1 MKKILIFSTAYLP
14 LIGGAEVA
22 VKEITDRLSDF
33 HFDMVT
39 ARINR
44 RLSKFE
50 RVGNINIYRI
60 GVGIPKFDK
69 YLLAFFGHRFAQKL
83 HQKKDY
89 NAIWSIMASY
99 SGFAGMFFKKRH
111 PKIPFLLTLQEGD
124 PIEYIKRRVR
134 SVYPLFKRIF
144 IKADFIQTISHY
156 LANFAREMGFKGPLE
171 VVPNAVDIKYFSQQ
185 YSSIELEELKRK
197 LGKKPE
203 DKYIITTSRL
213 VLKNAVNDVIKSLPY
228 LSENIKFLIVGTGPD
243 EAKLKT
249 LTNELKLEERVVFLG
264 HVDHKEMP
272 KYLKIS
278 DVFIRPSLSEGLG
291 NSFLEAMAAGIPVI
305 ATPVGGIPDFLF
317 DPDKN
322 PDKPSSGLFCE
333 VRNPKSIAEK
343 VKIFLE
349 NQKLTEKIK
358 TNAKELVIK
367 NYDWDLIAQK
377 MKDIFSRLI
386 KK

>member
-1 MKKILIFSTAYLP
+1 M
-14 LIGGAEVA
+14 A
-22 VKEITDRLSDF
+22 VQNITDRLNDF

-50 RVGNINIYRI
+50 RVGNINVYRI
-60 GVGIPKFDK
+60 GIGVPKFDK
-69 YLLAFFGHRFAQKL
+69 YLLAFFGHKFAQGL
-83 HQKKDY
+83 HKRNGYD
-89 NAIWSIMASY
+89 AIWSIMASY

-124 PIEYIKRRVR
+124 DLEYIKKRVGILK
-134 SVYPLFKRIF
+134 PWFKKIF
-144 IKADFIQTISHY
+144 IVSDYIQCISKF
-156 LANFAREMGFKGPLE
+156 LANWAQQMGAKCPIE
-171 VVPNAVDIKYFSQQ
+171 VVPNGVDINKFSIFNFQF
-185 YSSIELEELKRK
+185 SKKELKER
-197 LGKKPE
+197 LGIKEGEKI
-203 DKYIITTSRL
+203 IITVSRL
-213 VLKNAVNDVIKSLPY
+213 VAKNAIEDVIEAMQYLP
-228 LSENIKFLIVGTGPD
+228 ENVKFLILGTGPL
-243 EAKLKT
+243 EESLKLKT
-249 LTNELKLEERVVFLG
+249 GRLFLENRVLFLG
-264 HVDHKEMP
+264 EIQNNEIP
-272 KYLKIS
+272 AYLAIS
-278 DVFIRPSLSEGLG
+278 DVFVRPSLSEGLG

-322 PDKPSSGLFCE
+322 PDKPSTGLFCE

-349 NQKLTEKIK
+349 NQELTEKIK

-377 MKDIFSRLI
+377 MRNIFNKLTVNN
-386 KK
+386 